1 MADIEVHHDKG
12 TATLV
17 IWFGDPNAEVDCE
30 HAGGDVIVMLDANGK
45 PLGIEVLEFHPGDGP
60 LRVSLDQVDT
70 GLPRARASA

>member
-1 MADIEVHHDKG
+1 MADIEIHYAKG

-17 IWFGDPNAEVDCE
+17 VWRGDPDSAVAHHHTDS
-30 HAGGDVIVMLDANGK
+30 DVIIMLDANGNA
-45 PLGIEVLEFHPGDGP
+45 LGIEVLEFHPGDGP